1 MSQRLSPD
9 SRILAAE
16 LFLFQAA
23 VAERVRRRF
32 PRLDPGQVDEAFVN
46 AVMELSRKPEQF
58 DSKRGT
64 WPNLLYGAT
73 LRTLRTLFRSDTAR
87 RRRET
92 IKGKTLVAEQES
104 AARNPLTELLESE
117 AAQIQSHQA
126 QMIGDEIARTDEER
140 RVLQLWEN
148 GVDDAS
154 AWACALGVEGLPAK
168 EQEAHVTRVHK
179 RLLKRIER
187 LRLRKSKEVDDQ

>member
-46 AVMELSRKPEQF
+46 AVLELSRKSEQF

-92 IKGKTLVAEQES
+92 IKRKTLVAERES
-104 AARNPLTELLESE
+104 GARKALTELRGSE
-117 AAQIQSHQA
+117 AVQTRRRPGRT
-126 QMIGDEIARTDEER
+126 IGYGSGRIDEER
-140 RVLQLWEN
+140 R
-148 GVDDAS
+148 G
-154 AWACALGVEGLPAK
+154 G
-168 EQEAHVTRVHK
+168 
-179 RLLKRIER
+179 
-187 LRLRKSKEVDDQ
+187 

>member
-1 MSQRLSPD
+1 
-9 SRILAAE
+9 
-16 LFLFQAA
+16 
-23 VAERVRRRF
+23 
-32 PRLDPGQVDEAFVN
+32 AFVN

-92 IKGKTLVAEQES
+92 IKGNTLVAEQES

-117 AAQIQSHQA
+117 AAQIQSHQG
-126 QMIGDEIARTDEER
+126 QMIRDETARTDEER

-154 AWACALGVEGLPAK
+154 AWAGALGVEGLPAK
-168 EQEAHVTRVHK
+168 EQEAHVTRVRK
-179 RLLKRIER
+179 R
-187 LRLRKSKEVDDQ
+187 